1 MRNGEVS
8 VERKPSARVKIGKQS
23 HSSSAISSS
32 NPDTIVVRGRDLCSE
47 LVGHVSFSEHVW
59 LLITGQLPSAAQ
71 RTVFDA
77 TLVAI
82 AEHGLVPSVQVS
94 RMTLAA
100 APEALQGAVAAGIL
114 GCGSVIL
121 GAAEAAGRL
130 LVDVVAN
137 ASQSDASAAS
147 PSGVAPT
154 SEHAPGL
161 DAAAARLVRAHRD
174 ERRAVPGFGHPL
186 HKGNDPRV
194 DRLFEVA
201 EGAGLA
207 GRHIEAA
214 RAVARVLP
222 EISGKPLGMNVSV
235 AIPAVLLDAGYP
247 ALALKGVPIL
257 ARTASLVAHLLEEQ
271 LRPIGF
277 VLSHAGAAAITYDGE
292 APEGF
297 RPGQA

>member
-1 MRNGEVS
+1 MRKASWRDRASRES
-8 VERKPSARVKIGKQS
+8 SSTRVKIGKQT

-32 NPDTIVVRGRDLCSE
+32 NPATILVRGRDLCSE
-47 LVGHVSFSEHVW
+47 LVGHVGFSEHVW

-71 RTVFDA
+71 RSVFDA

-130 LVDVVAN
+130 LVEVV
-137 ASQSDASAAS
+137 SQASASESAQAS
-147 PSGVAPT
+147 KL
-154 SEHAPGL
+154 APGL

-201 EGAGLA
+201 ESVGLA

-214 RAVARVLP
+214 RAIARVLP

-247 ALALKGVPIL
+247 ELALKGVPIL
-257 ARTASLVAHLLEEQ
+257 ARTASLIAHLLEEQ

-277 VLSHAGAAAITYDGE
+277 VLSHAGASAITYDGE
-292 APEGF
+292 APAGF
-297 RPGQA
+297 RPGEA

>member
-1 MRNGEVS
+1 
-8 VERKPSARVKIGKQS
+8 
-23 HSSSAISSS
+23 
-32 NPDTIVVRGRDLCSE
+32 
-47 LVGHVSFSEHVW
+47 
-59 LLITGQLPSAAQ
+59 
-71 RTVFDA
+71 
-77 TLVAI
+77 
-82 AEHGLVPSVQVS
+82 VPSVQVS

-137 ASQSDASAAS
+137 ASISNASTLDASKSDASKSDASKSDAS
-147 PSGVAPT
+147 PSEVALT
-154 SEHAPGL
+154 SGRAPGL

-201 EGAGLA
+201 EAVGLA

-222 EISGKPLGMNVSV
+222 ELSGKPLAMNVSV

-257 ARTASLVAHLLEEQ
+257 ARTASLIAHLLEEQ

-277 VLSHAGAAAITYDGE
+277 VLSHAGASAITYDGE

-297 RPGQA
+297 RPGEA